1 MWNLEKCTDELVCKA
16 EIDTD
21 VGNKRMDTKG
31 ESGGRWGGDGGVL
44 NWAIGID
51 MCTLM
56 CIKLMTD

>member
-31 ESGGRWGGDGGVL
+31 ESGGRGVVVVV
-44 NWAIGID
+44 G
-51 MCTLM
+51 
-56 CIKLMTD
+56 